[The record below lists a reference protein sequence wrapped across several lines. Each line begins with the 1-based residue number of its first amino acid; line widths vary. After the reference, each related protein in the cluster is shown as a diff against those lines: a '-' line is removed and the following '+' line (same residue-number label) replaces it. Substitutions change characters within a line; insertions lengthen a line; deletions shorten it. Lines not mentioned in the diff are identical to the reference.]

1 MSANAESSSNFQW
14 DWNLPRLFI
23 RRCREKGDKLKVADS
38 SGVKLSGNDL
48 LLRTLALKRIIDR
61 EVLQAR
67 FKTLEEERHVG
78 VLLPPTVPAVVVN
91 MALTLSRR
99 VAVNLNYTV
108 SESIINR
115 CIEEAQ
121 IKHVITSRKVMD
133 KLGMKLDAQVVYLED
148 LKDKATVAD
157 KIVAYTQSKLLP
169 EGMLASQFK
178 LHKNTPDDRL
188 TIIFTSGSTGVPKG
202 VPLTFNN
209 IASNV
214 QGFDATIHVKEDDCF
229 LGILPFFHS
238 FGYTGTL
245 WAVGCLPCS
254 GAFHYNPLE
263 PKQIGKLIE
272 TYKCTIVLGTP
283 TFLRGFLKRIEP
295 EQFKTVNIVVVGA
308 EKMPIPLAQAFD
320 ERFGVRPIEGYGT
333 TELSPVVAVNV
344 PASRAK
350 TANANEGLREGSVGR
365 PIPGVRARTVSLDDH
380 SKVLKPNE
388 TGMIEISGPNVM
400 AGYLNQPELTAKVMN
415 NGWYITGDV
424 GFIEPDGFIHITGR
438 ESRFSK
444 IGGEMVP
451 HIQVEEELNKI
462 LGGDEDVLTLAVCG
476 VPDEKK
482 GERLVVLY
490 TQLSQEPSAI
500 VKKLIESGL
509 PSIYNPGADGFI
521 RVDSIPILGTGKL
534 DLRGLQALAKELAG
548 SKPSSRESA
557 T

>member
-1 MSANAESSSNFQW
+1 MNTKPQPSSNFQW

-23 RRCREKGDKLKVADS
+23 RRCREKGAQIKVADS
-38 SGVKLSGNDL
+38 SGVKLSGSDL

-67 FKTLEEERHVG
+67 FKPIEDEKHVG

-115 CIEEAQ
+115 CIEQAQ
-121 IKHVITSRKVMD
+121 IKHVLTSRKVME
-133 KLGMKLDAQVVYLED
+133 KLGMNLNAEVVYLED
-148 LKDKATVAD
+148 LKDKATLGD
-157 KIVAYTQSKLLP
+157 KIVAFTQSKFMP
-169 EGMLASQFK
+169 EGMLASQLE
-178 LHKNTPDDRL
+178 LHKNKPDDRL
-188 TIIFTSGSTGVPKG
+188 TIIFTSGSTGIPKG

-214 QGFDATIHVKEDDCF
+214 QGFDATIHVKENDCF

-263 PKQIGKLIE
+263 PKQIAKLIE
-272 TYKCTIVLGTP
+272 NYKCTIVLGTP

-295 EQFKTVNIVVVGA
+295 EQFKTVDVVVVGA
-308 EKMPIPLAQAFD
+308 EKMPIPLAQAFE

-344 PASRAK
+344 PPSRAR
-350 TANANEGLREGSVGR
+350 TQEGKNSLREGSVGR
-365 PIPGVRARTVSLDDH
+365 PIPAVQARAVSLDDH
-380 SKVLKPNE
+380 SKVMGPGE
-388 TGMIEISGPNVM
+388 PGMIEISGPNVM
-400 AGYLNQPELTAKVMN
+400 PGYLNQPELTAKVMN

-424 GFIEPDGFIHITGR
+424 GFVDADGFIHITGR

-451 HIQVEEELNKI
+451 HIQIEEELNKI
-462 LGGDEDVLTLAVCG
+462 VGGDEDILKLAVCG

-482 GERLVVLY
+482 GEKIVVLY
-490 TQLSQEPSAI
+490 TELPEAPDVI
-500 VKKLIESGL
+500 VKKLIAAGL
-509 PSIYNPGADGFI
+509 PSIYIPGADGFI
-521 RVDSIPILGTGKL
+521 KVDAIPILGTGKL
-534 DLRGLQALAKELAG
+534 DLRGLQTLA
-548 SKPSSRESA
+548 REKA
-557 T
+557 

>member
-1 MSANAESSSNFQW
+1 MNTKTQTSSDFKW

-23 RRCREKGDKLKVADS
+23 RRCREKGARIKVADS
-38 SGVKLSGNDL
+38 SGVKLSGSDL

-67 FKTLEEERHVG
+67 YKPIEDEKHVG

-115 CIEEAQ
+115 CIEQAQ
-121 IKHVITSRKVMD
+121 IKHVLTSRKVME
-133 KLGMKLDAQVVYLED
+133 KLGMNLNAQVVYLED
-148 LKDKATVAD
+148 LKDKATLGD
-157 KIVAYTQSKLLP
+157 KIVAFTQSKLMP
-169 EGMLASQFK
+169 EGMLASQFQ
-178 LHKNTPDDRL
+178 LHKNKPDDRL
-188 TIIFTSGSTGVPKG
+188 TIIFTSGSTGIPKG

-214 QGFDATIHVKEDDCF
+214 QGFDATIHVKDEDCF

-263 PKQIGKLIE
+263 PKQIAKLIE

-295 EQFKTVNIVVVGA
+295 EQFKSVDVVVVGA
-308 EKMPIPLAQAFD
+308 EKMPIPLAQAFE

-344 PASRAK
+344 PPSRAR
-350 TANANEGLREGSVGR
+350 TQEGKNSLREGSVGR
-365 PIPGVRARTVSLDDH
+365 PIPAVRARTVSLDDH
-380 SKVLKPNE
+380 SKVMGPGE

-400 AGYLNQPELTAKVMN
+400 PGYLNQPELTAKVMN

-424 GFIEPDGFIHITGR
+424 GFVDSDGFIHITGR

-451 HIQVEEELNKI
+451 HIQIEEELNKI
-462 LGGDEDVLTLAVCG
+462 VGGDEDILKLAVCG

-482 GERLVVLY
+482 GEKIVVLY
-490 TQLSQEPSAI
+490 TELPEAPDAI
-500 VKKLIESGL
+500 IKKLIAAGL
-509 PSIYNPGADGFI
+509 PSIYIPGADGFI
-521 RVDSIPILGTGKL
+521 KVDAIPILGTGKL
-534 DLRGLQALAKELAG
+534 DLRGLQTLA
-548 SKPSSRESA
+548 REK

>member
-1 MSANAESSSNFQW
+1 MNTKNQPSSNFQW

-23 RRCREKGDKLKVADS
+23 RRCREKGAQIKVADS

-67 FKTLEEERHVG
+67 FKPIEDEKHVG

-115 CIEEAQ
+115 CIEQAQ
-121 IKHVITSRKVMD
+121 IKHVLTSRKVME
-133 KLGMKLDAQVVYLED
+133 KLGMNLNAQVVYLED
-148 LKDKATVAD
+148 LKDKATLGD
-157 KIVAYTQSKLLP
+157 KIVAFTQSKFMP
-169 EGMLASQFK
+169 EGMLASQLQ
-178 LHKNTPDDRL
+178 LHKNKPDDRL
-188 TIIFTSGSTGVPKG
+188 TIIFTSGSTGIPKG

-214 QGFDATIHVKEDDCF
+214 QGFDATIHVRDNDCF

-263 PKQIGKLIE
+263 PKQIAKLIE

-283 TFLRGFLKRIEP
+283 TFLRGFFKRIEP
-295 EQFKTVNIVVVGA
+295 EQFKSVDVVVVGA
-308 EKMPIPLAQAFD
+308 EKMPIPLAQAFE

-344 PASRAK
+344 PPSRAR
-350 TANANEGLREGSVGR
+350 TQEGKNSLREGSVGR
-365 PIPGVRARTVSLDDH
+365 PIPAVKARAVSLDDH
-380 SKVLKPNE
+380 SKVMGPGE
-388 TGMIEISGPNVM
+388 AGMIEISGPNVM
-400 AGYLNQPELTAKVMN
+400 PGYLNQPELTAKVMN

-424 GFIEPDGFIHITGR
+424 GFVDADGFIHITGR

-451 HIQVEEELNKI
+451 HIQIEEELNKI
-462 LGGDEDVLTLAVCG
+462 VGGDEDILKLAVCG

-482 GERLVVLY
+482 GERIVVLY
-490 TQLSQEPSAI
+490 TELPEEPAAI
-500 VKKLIESGL
+500 VKKLIAAGL
-509 PSIYNPGADGFI
+509 PSIYIPGADGFI
-521 RVDSIPILGTGKL
+521 KVDAIPILGTGKL
-534 DLRGLQALAKELAG
+534 DLRGLQTLA
-548 SKPSSRESA
+548 REKA
-557 T
+557 

>member
-1 MSANAESSSNFQW
+1 MNTNTQPSSNFHW

-23 RRCREKGDKLKVADS
+23 RRCREKGARIKVADS

-61 EVLQAR
+61 EVLQSR
-67 FKTLEEERHVG
+67 FKSIEDEKHVG

-115 CIEEAQ
+115 CIEQAQ
-121 IKHVITSRKVMD
+121 IKHVLTSRKVME
-133 KLGMKLDAQVVYLED
+133 KLGMNLNAQVVYLED
-148 LKDKATVAD
+148 LKDKATLGD
-157 KIVAYTQSKLLP
+157 KIVAFTQSKFLP
-169 EGMLASQFK
+169 EGMLASQFQ
-178 LHKNTPDDRL
+178 LHKNKPDDRL
-188 TIIFTSGSTGVPKG
+188 TIIFTSGSTGIPKG

-263 PKQIGKLIE
+263 PKQIAKLIE

-295 EQFKTVNIVVVGA
+295 QQFKTVDVVVVGA
-308 EKMPIPLAQAFD
+308 EKMPIPLAQAFE

-344 PASRAK
+344 PPSRARTQEGK
-350 TANANEGLREGSVGR
+350 NALREGSVGK
-365 PIPGVRARTVSLDDH
+365 PIPGVHARAVSLEDH
-380 SKVLKPNE
+380 SKVLGPDQ

-400 AGYLNQPELTAKVMN
+400 QGYLNQPELTAKVMN

-424 GFIEPDGFIHITGR
+424 GFVDADGFIHITGR

-451 HIQVEEELNKI
+451 HIQIEEELNKI
-462 LGGDEDVLTLAVCG
+462 VGGDEDILKLAVCG

-482 GERLVVLY
+482 GEKIIVLY
-490 TQLSQEPSAI
+490 TELPEEPDAI
-500 VKKLIESGL
+500 IKKLIAAGL
-509 PSIYNPGADGFI
+509 PSIYIPSPDGFI
-521 RVDSIPILGTGKL
+521 KVDAIPILGTGKL
-534 DLRGLQALAKELAG
+534 DLRGLQNLAKEKA
-548 SKPSSRESA
+548 
-557 T
+557 

>member
-1 MSANAESSSNFQW
+1 MNTNTQPSSNFHW

-23 RRCREKGDKLKVADS
+23 RRCREKGARIKVADS

-61 EVLQAR
+61 EVLQSR
-67 FKTLEEERHVG
+67 FKSIEDEKHVG

-115 CIEEAQ
+115 CIEQAQ
-121 IKHVITSRKVMD
+121 IKHVLTSRKVME
-133 KLGMKLDAQVVYLED
+133 KLGMNLNAQVVYLED
-148 LKDKATVAD
+148 LKDKATLGD
-157 KIVAYTQSKLLP
+157 KIVAFTQSKFLP
-169 EGMLASQFK
+169 EGMLASQFQ
-178 LHKNTPDDRL
+178 LHKNKPDDRL
-188 TIIFTSGSTGVPKG
+188 TIIFTSGSTGIPKG

-263 PKQIGKLIE
+263 PKQIAKLIE

-295 EQFKTVNIVVVGA
+295 QQFKTVDVVVVGA
-308 EKMPIPLAQAFD
+308 EKMPIPLAQAFE

-344 PASRAK
+344 PPSRARTQEGK
-350 TANANEGLREGSVGR
+350 NALREGSVGK
-365 PIPGVRARTVSLDDH
+365 PIPGVHARAVSLEDH
-380 SKVLKPNE
+380 TKVLGPDQ

-400 AGYLNQPELTAKVMN
+400 PGYLNQPELTAKVMN

-424 GFIEPDGFIHITGR
+424 GFVDADGFIHITGR

-451 HIQVEEELNKI
+451 HIQIEEELNKI
-462 LGGDEDVLTLAVCG
+462 VGGDEDILKLAVCG

-482 GERLVVLY
+482 GEKIIVLY
-490 TQLSQEPSAI
+490 TELPEEPDAI
-500 VKKLIESGL
+500 IKKLIAAGL
-509 PSIYNPGADGFI
+509 PSIYIPSPDGFI
-521 RVDSIPILGTGKL
+521 KVDAIPILGTGKL
-534 DLRGLQALAKELAG
+534 DLRGLQTLAKEKA
-548 SKPSSRESA
+548 
-557 T
+557 

>member
-1 MSANAESSSNFQW
+1 MSNKSESTSDFQW

-23 RRCREKGDKLKVADS
+23 RRCRQKGDRLKVADT
-38 SGVKLSGNDL
+38 SGVKLTGNEL

-61 EVLQAR
+61 EVLRSR
-67 FKTLEEERHVG
+67 FTQLQDEKHVG

-108 SESIINR
+108 SESIVNR
-115 CIEEAQ
+115 CIEQAQ
-121 IKHVITSRKVMD
+121 IKHVITSRKVID
-133 KLGMKLDAQVVYLED
+133 KLGMNLNAKVVYLED
-148 LKDKATVAD
+148 LKEKATLAD
-157 KIVAYTQSKLLP
+157 KIVAFTESKFMT
-169 EGMLASQFK
+169 EGMLASRFE
-178 LHKNTPDDRL
+178 LHKNKPDDRL
-188 TIIFTSGSTGVPKG
+188 TIIFTSGSTGNPKG

-214 QGFDATIHVKEDDCF
+214 QGFDATIHVKEEDCF

-245 WAVGCLPCS
+245 WAVGSLPCS

-272 TYKCTIVLGTP
+272 TYKCSIVLGTP

-295 EQFKTVNIVVVGA
+295 EQFKTVNVVVVGA
-308 EKMPIPLAQAFD
+308 EKMPIPLAHAFE

-344 PASRAK
+344 PPSRARNQAGK
-350 TANANEGLREGSVGR
+350 DGLKEGSVGR
-365 PIPGVRARTVSLDDH
+365 PIPAVKARTVSLDDH
-380 SKVLKPNE
+380 SRVLGPDQ

-415 NGWYITGDV
+415 DGWYITGDV
-424 GFIEPDGFIHITGR
+424 GFIDSDGFIHITGR

-451 HIQVEEELNKI
+451 HIQVEEELNRIVGAEDTLKI
-462 LGGDEDVLTLAVCG
+462 AVCG

-490 TQLSQEPSAI
+490 ADELPEEPSAI
-500 VKKLIESGL
+500 VKKLIEAGL
-509 PSIYNPGADGFI
+509 PSIYVPGADSFI
-521 RVDSIPILGTGKL
+521 RVDAIPILGTGKL
-534 DLRGLQALAKELAG
+534 DLRGLQALAKERA
-548 SKPSSRESA
+548 K
-557 T
+557 

>member
-1 MSANAESSSNFQW
+1 MNTNTQPSSNFHW

-23 RRCREKGDKLKVADS
+23 RRCREKGARIKVADS

-61 EVLQAR
+61 EVLQSR
-67 FKTLEEERHVG
+67 FKSIEDEKHVG

-115 CIEEAQ
+115 CIEQAQ
-121 IKHVITSRKVMD
+121 IKHVLTSRKVME
-133 KLGMKLDAQVVYLED
+133 KLGMNLNAQVVYLED
-148 LKDKATVAD
+148 LKDKATLGD
-157 KIVAYTQSKLLP
+157 KIVAFTQSKLMP
-169 EGMLASQFK
+169 EGMLASQFQ
-178 LHKNTPDDRL
+178 LHKNKPDDRL
-188 TIIFTSGSTGVPKG
+188 TIIFTSGSTGIPKG

-263 PKQIGKLIE
+263 PKQIAKLIE

-295 EQFKTVNIVVVGA
+295 EQFKTVDVVVVGA
-308 EKMPIPLAQAFD
+308 EKMPIPLAQAFE

-344 PASRAK
+344 PPSRARTLEGK
-350 TANANEGLREGSVGR
+350 NALREGSVGK
-365 PIPGVRARTVSLDDH
+365 PIPGVHARAVSLEDH
-380 SKVLKPNE
+380 SKVLGPDQ

-400 AGYLNQPELTAKVMN
+400 PGYLNQPELTAKVMN

-424 GFIEPDGFIHITGR
+424 GFVDADGFIHITGR

-451 HIQVEEELNKI
+451 HIQIEEELNKI
-462 LGGDEDVLTLAVCG
+462 VGGDEDILKLAVCG

-482 GERLVVLY
+482 GEKIIVLY
-490 TQLSQEPSAI
+490 TELPEEPDAI
-500 VKKLIESGL
+500 IKKLIAAGL
-509 PSIYNPGADGFI
+509 PSIYIPSPDGFI
-521 RVDSIPILGTGKL
+521 KVDAIPILGTGKL
-534 DLRGLQALAKELAG
+534 DLRGLQNLAKEKA
-548 SKPSSRESA
+548 
-557 T
+557 

>member
-1 MSANAESSSNFQW
+1 MNTNTQPSSNFHW

-23 RRCREKGDKLKVADS
+23 RRCREKGARIKVADS

-61 EVLQAR
+61 EVLQSR
-67 FKTLEEERHVG
+67 FKSIEDEKHVG

-115 CIEEAQ
+115 CIEQAQ
-121 IKHVITSRKVMD
+121 IKHVLTSRKVME
-133 KLGMKLDAQVVYLED
+133 KLGMNLNAQVVYLED
-148 LKDKATVAD
+148 LKDKATLGD
-157 KIVAYTQSKLLP
+157 KIVAFTQSKFLP
-169 EGMLASQFK
+169 EGMLASQFQ
-178 LHKNTPDDRL
+178 LHKNKPDDRL
-188 TIIFTSGSTGVPKG
+188 TIIFTSGSTGIPKG

-214 QGFDATIHVKEDDCF
+214 QGFDATIHVKEEDCF

-263 PKQIGKLIE
+263 PKQIAKLIE

-295 EQFKTVNIVVVGA
+295 EQFKTVDVVVVGA
-308 EKMPIPLAQAFD
+308 EKMPIPLAQAFE

-344 PASRAK
+344 PPSRARTLEGK
-350 TANANEGLREGSVGR
+350 NALREGSVGK
-365 PIPGVRARTVSLDDH
+365 PIPGVHARAVSLEDH
-380 SKVLKPNE
+380 SKVLGPDQ

-400 AGYLNQPELTAKVMN
+400 QGYLNQPELTAKVMN

-424 GFIEPDGFIHITGR
+424 GFVDADGFIHITGR

-451 HIQVEEELNKI
+451 HIQIEEELNKI
-462 LGGDEDVLTLAVCG
+462 VGGDEDILKLAVCG

-482 GERLVVLY
+482 GEKIIVLY
-490 TQLSQEPSAI
+490 TELPEEPDAI
-500 VKKLIESGL
+500 IKKLIAAGL
-509 PSIYNPGADGFI
+509 PSIYIPSPDGFI
-521 RVDSIPILGTGKL
+521 KVDAIPILGTGKL
-534 DLRGLQALAKELAG
+534 DLRGLQNLAKEKA
-548 SKPSSRESA
+548 
-557 T
+557 

>member
-1 MSANAESSSNFQW
+1 MNTNTQPSSNFHW

-23 RRCREKGDKLKVADS
+23 RRCREKGARIKVADS

-61 EVLQAR
+61 EVLQSR
-67 FKTLEEERHVG
+67 FKSIEDEKHVG

-115 CIEEAQ
+115 CIEQAQ
-121 IKHVITSRKVMD
+121 IKHVLTSRKVME
-133 KLGMKLDAQVVYLED
+133 KLGMNLNAQVVYLED
-148 LKDKATVAD
+148 LKDKATLGD
-157 KIVAYTQSKLLP
+157 KIVAFTQSKLMP
-169 EGMLASQFK
+169 EGMLASQFQ
-178 LHKNTPDDRL
+178 LHKNKPDDRL
-188 TIIFTSGSTGVPKG
+188 TIIFTSGSTGIPKG

-263 PKQIGKLIE
+263 PKQIAKLIE

-295 EQFKTVNIVVVGA
+295 QQFKTVDVVVVGA
-308 EKMPIPLAQAFD
+308 EKMPIPLAQAFE

-344 PASRAK
+344 PPSRAR
-350 TANANEGLREGSVGR
+350 TQEGKNSLREGSVGK
-365 PIPGVRARTVSLDDH
+365 PIPGVHARAVSLEDH
-380 SKVLKPNE
+380 SKVLGPDQ

-400 AGYLNQPELTAKVMN
+400 PGYLNQPELTAKVMN

-424 GFIEPDGFIHITGR
+424 GFVDADGFIHITGR

-451 HIQVEEELNKI
+451 HIQIEEELNKI
-462 LGGDEDVLTLAVCG
+462 VGGDEDILKLAVCG

-482 GERLVVLY
+482 GEKIIVLY
-490 TQLSQEPSAI
+490 TELPEEPDAI
-500 VKKLIESGL
+500 IKKLIAAGL
-509 PSIYNPGADGFI
+509 PSIYIPSPDGFI
-521 RVDSIPILGTGKL
+521 KVDAIPILGTGKL
-534 DLRGLQALAKELAG
+534 DLRGLQNLAKEKA
-548 SKPSSRESA
+548 
-557 T
+557 

>member
-1 MSANAESSSNFQW
+1 
-14 DWNLPRLFI
+14 
-23 RRCREKGDKLKVADS
+23 
-38 SGVKLSGNDL
+38 L

-61 EVLQAR
+61 EVLQSR
-67 FKTLEEERHVG
+67 FKSIEDEKHVG

-115 CIEEAQ
+115 CIEQAQ
-121 IKHVITSRKVMD
+121 IKHVLTSRKVME
-133 KLGMKLDAQVVYLED
+133 KLGMNLNAQVVYLED
-148 LKDKATVAD
+148 LKDKATLGD
-157 KIVAYTQSKLLP
+157 KIVAFTQSKFLP
-169 EGMLASQFK
+169 EGMLASQFQ
-178 LHKNTPDDRL
+178 LHKNKPDDRL
-188 TIIFTSGSTGVPKG
+188 TIIFTSGSTGIPKG

-263 PKQIGKLIE
+263 PKQIAKLIE

-295 EQFKTVNIVVVGA
+295 EQFKTVDVVVVGA
-308 EKMPIPLAQAFD
+308 EKMPIPLAQAFE

-344 PASRAK
+344 PPSRARTLEGK
-350 TANANEGLREGSVGR
+350 NALREGSVGK
-365 PIPGVRARTVSLDDH
+365 PIPGVHARAVSLEDH
-380 SKVLKPNE
+380 SKVLGPDQS
-388 TGMIEISGPNVM
+388 GMIEISGPNVM
-400 AGYLNQPELTAKVMN
+400 QGYLNQPELTAKVMN

-424 GFIEPDGFIHITGR
+424 GFVDADGFIHITGR

-451 HIQVEEELNKI
+451 HIQIEEELNKI
-462 LGGDEDVLTLAVCG
+462 VGGDEDILKLAVCG

-482 GERLVVLY
+482 GEKIIVLY
-490 TQLSQEPSAI
+490 TELPEEPDAI
-500 VKKLIESGL
+500 IKKLIAAGL
-509 PSIYNPGADGFI
+509 PSIYIPSPDGFI
-521 RVDSIPILGTGKL
+521 KVDAIPILGTGKL
-534 DLRGLQALAKELAG
+534 DLRGLQNLAKEKA
-548 SKPSSRESA
+548 
-557 T
+557 

>member
-1 MSANAESSSNFQW
+1 MNTNTQPSSNFHW

-23 RRCREKGDKLKVADS
+23 RRCREKGARIKVADS

-61 EVLQAR
+61 EVLQSR
-67 FKTLEEERHVG
+67 FKSIEDEKHVG

-115 CIEEAQ
+115 CIEQAQ
-121 IKHVITSRKVMD
+121 IKHVLTSRKVME
-133 KLGMKLDAQVVYLED
+133 KLGMNLNAQVVYLED
-148 LKDKATVAD
+148 LKDKATLGD
-157 KIVAYTQSKLLP
+157 KIVAFTQSKLLP
-169 EGMLASQFK
+169 EGMLASQFQ
-178 LHKNTPDDRL
+178 LHKNKPDDRL
-188 TIIFTSGSTGVPKG
+188 TIIFTSGSTGIPKG

-263 PKQIGKLIE
+263 PKQIAKLIE

-295 EQFKTVNIVVVGA
+295 EQFKTVDVVVVGA
-308 EKMPIPLAQAFD
+308 EKMPIPLAQAFE

-344 PASRAK
+344 PPSRARTLEGK
-350 TANANEGLREGSVGR
+350 NALREGSVGK
-365 PIPGVRARTVSLDDH
+365 PIPGVHARAVSLEDH
-380 SKVLKPNE
+380 SKVLGPDQ

-400 AGYLNQPELTAKVMN
+400 QGYLNQPELTAKVMN

-424 GFIEPDGFIHITGR
+424 GFVDADGFIHITGR

-451 HIQVEEELNKI
+451 HIQIEEELNKI
-462 LGGDEDVLTLAVCG
+462 VGGDEDILKLAVCG

-482 GERLVVLY
+482 GEKIIVLY
-490 TQLSQEPSAI
+490 TELPEEPDAI
-500 VKKLIESGL
+500 IKKLIAAGL
-509 PSIYNPGADGFI
+509 PSIYIPSPDGFI
-521 RVDSIPILGTGKL
+521 KVDAIPILGTGKL
-534 DLRGLQALAKELAG
+534 DLRGLQNLAKEKA
-548 SKPSSRESA
+548 
-557 T
+557 

>member
-1 MSANAESSSNFQW
+1 MSNKSESTSDFQW

-23 RRCREKGDKLKVADS
+23 RRCRQKGDRLKVADT
-38 SGVKLSGNDL
+38 SGVKLTGNEL

-61 EVLQAR
+61 EVLRSR
-67 FKTLEEERHVG
+67 FTQLEDEKHVG

-108 SESIINR
+108 SESIVNR
-115 CIEEAQ
+115 CIEQAQ
-121 IKHVITSRKVMD
+121 IKHVITSRKVID
-133 KLGMKLDAQVVYLED
+133 KLGMNLNAKVVYLED
-148 LKDKATVAD
+148 LKEKATLAD
-157 KIVAYTQSKLLP
+157 KIVAFTESKFMT
-169 EGMLASQFK
+169 EGMLASRFE
-178 LHKNTPDDRL
+178 LHKNKPDDRL
-188 TIIFTSGSTGVPKG
+188 TIIFTSGSTGNPKG

-214 QGFDATIHVKEDDCF
+214 QGFDATIHVKEEDCF

-245 WAVGCLPCS
+245 WAVGSLPCS

-272 TYKCTIVLGTP
+272 TYKCSIVLGTP

-295 EQFKTVNIVVVGA
+295 EQFKTVNVVVVGA
-308 EKMPIPLAQAFD
+308 EKMPIPLAHAFE

-344 PASRAK
+344 PPSRARNQAGK
-350 TANANEGLREGSVGR
+350 DGLKEGSVGR
-365 PIPGVRARTVSLDDH
+365 PIPAVKARTVSLDDH
-380 SKVLKPNE
+380 SKVLGPDQ

-415 NGWYITGDV
+415 DGWYITGDV
-424 GFIEPDGFIHITGR
+424 GFIDSDGFIHITGR

-451 HIQVEEELNKI
+451 HIQIEEELNRIVGAEDTLKI
-462 LGGDEDVLTLAVCG
+462 AVCG

-490 TQLSQEPSAI
+490 AEELPEEPSAI
-500 VKKLIESGL
+500 VKKLIEAGL
-509 PSIYNPGADGFI
+509 PSIYVPGADSFI
-521 RVDSIPILGTGKL
+521 RVDAIPILGTGKL
-534 DLRGLQALAKELAG
+534 DLRGLQALAKERA
-548 SKPSSRESA
+548 K
-557 T
+557 

>member
-1 MSANAESSSNFQW
+1 MSNKSESTSDFQW

-23 RRCREKGDKLKVADS
+23 RRCRQKGDRLKVADT
-38 SGVKLSGNDL
+38 SGVKLTGNEL

-61 EVLQAR
+61 EVLRSR
-67 FKTLEEERHVG
+67 FTQLQDEKHVG

-108 SESIINR
+108 SESIVNR
-115 CIEEAQ
+115 CIEQAQ
-121 IKHVITSRKVMD
+121 IKHVITSRKVID
-133 KLGMKLDAQVVYLED
+133 KLGMNLNAKVVYLED
-148 LKDKATVAD
+148 LKEKATLAD
-157 KIVAYTQSKLLP
+157 KIVAFTESKFMT
-169 EGMLASQFK
+169 EGMLASRFE
-178 LHKNTPDDRL
+178 LHKNKPDDRL
-188 TIIFTSGSTGVPKG
+188 TIIFTSGSTGNPKG

-214 QGFDATIHVKEDDCF
+214 QGFDATIHVKEEDCF

-245 WAVGCLPCS
+245 WAVGSLPCS

-272 TYKCTIVLGTP
+272 TYKCSIVLGTP

-295 EQFKTVNIVVVGA
+295 EQFKTVNVVVVGA
-308 EKMPIPLAQAFD
+308 EKMPIPLAHAFE

-344 PASRAK
+344 PPSRARNQ
-350 TANANEGLREGSVGR
+350 AGEDGLKEGSVGR
-365 PIPGVRARTVSLDDH
+365 PIPAVKARTVSLDDH
-380 SKVLKPNE
+380 SKVLGPDQ

-415 NGWYITGDV
+415 DGWYITGDV
-424 GFIEPDGFIHITGR
+424 GFIDSDGFIHITGR

-451 HIQVEEELNKI
+451 HIQVEEELNRIVGAEDTLKI
-462 LGGDEDVLTLAVCG
+462 AVCG

-490 TQLSQEPSAI
+490 ADELPEEPSAI
-500 VKKLIESGL
+500 VKKLIEAGL
-509 PSIYNPGADGFI
+509 PSIYVPGADSFI
-521 RVDSIPILGTGKL
+521 RVDAIPILGTGKL
-534 DLRGLQALAKELAG
+534 DLRGLQALAKERA
-548 SKPSSRESA
+548 K
-557 T
+557 

>member
-1 MSANAESSSNFQW
+1 MNTNTQPSSNFHW

-23 RRCREKGDKLKVADS
+23 RRCREKGARIKVADS

-61 EVLQAR
+61 EVLQSR
-67 FKTLEEERHVG
+67 FKSIEDEKHVG

-115 CIEEAQ
+115 CIEQAQ
-121 IKHVITSRKVMD
+121 IKHVLTSRKVME
-133 KLGMKLDAQVVYLED
+133 KLGMNLNAQVVYLED
-148 LKDKATVAD
+148 LKDKATLGD
-157 KIVAYTQSKLLP
+157 KIVAFTQSKLLP
-169 EGMLASQFK
+169 EGMLASQFQ
-178 LHKNTPDDRL
+178 LHKNKPDDRL
-188 TIIFTSGSTGVPKG
+188 TIIFTSGSTGIPKG

-263 PKQIGKLIE
+263 PKQIAKLIE

-295 EQFKTVNIVVVGA
+295 EQFKTVDVVVVGA
-308 EKMPIPLAQAFD
+308 EKMPIPLAQAFE

-344 PASRAK
+344 PPSRARTQEGK
-350 TANANEGLREGSVGR
+350 NALREGSVGK
-365 PIPGVRARTVSLDDH
+365 PIPGVHARAVSLEDH
-380 SKVLKPNE
+380 SKVLGPDQ

-400 AGYLNQPELTAKVMN
+400 QGYLNQPELTAKVMN

-424 GFIEPDGFIHITGR
+424 GFVDADGFIHITGR

-451 HIQVEEELNKI
+451 HIQIEEELNKI
-462 LGGDEDVLTLAVCG
+462 VGGDEDILKLAVCG

-482 GERLVVLY
+482 GEKIIVLY
-490 TQLSQEPSAI
+490 TELPEEPDAI
-500 VKKLIESGL
+500 IKKLIAAGL
-509 PSIYNPGADGFI
+509 PSIYIPSPDGFI
-521 RVDSIPILGTGKL
+521 KVDAIPILGTGKL
-534 DLRGLQALAKELAG
+534 DLRGLQNLAKEKA
-548 SKPSSRESA
+548 
-557 T
+557 

>member
-1 MSANAESSSNFQW
+1 MNTKPQPSSNFQW

-23 RRCREKGDKLKVADS
+23 RRCREKGAQIKVADS

-67 FKTLEEERHVG
+67 FKPIEDEKHVG

-115 CIEEAQ
+115 CIEQAQ
-121 IKHVITSRKVMD
+121 IKHVLTSRKVME
-133 KLGMKLDAQVVYLED
+133 KLGMNLNAEVVYLED
-148 LKDKATVAD
+148 LKDKATLGD
-157 KIVAYTQSKLLP
+157 KIVAFTQSKFMP
-169 EGMLASQFK
+169 EGMLASQLE
-178 LHKNTPDDRL
+178 LHKNKPDDRL
-188 TIIFTSGSTGVPKG
+188 TIIFTSGSTGIPKG

-214 QGFDATIHVKEDDCF
+214 QGFDATIHVKENDCF

-263 PKQIGKLIE
+263 PKQIAKLIE
-272 TYKCTIVLGTP
+272 NYKCTIVLGTP

-295 EQFKTVNIVVVGA
+295 EQFKTVDVVVVGA
-308 EKMPIPLAQAFD
+308 EKMPIPLAQAFE

-344 PASRAK
+344 PPSRAR
-350 TANANEGLREGSVGR
+350 TQEGKNSLREGSVGR
-365 PIPGVRARTVSLDDH
+365 PIPAVQARAVSLDDH
-380 SKVLKPNE
+380 SKVMGPGE

-400 AGYLNQPELTAKVMN
+400 PGYLNQPELTAKVMN

-424 GFIEPDGFIHITGR
+424 GFVDADGFIHITGR

-451 HIQVEEELNKI
+451 HIQIEEELNKI
-462 LGGDEDVLTLAVCG
+462 VGGDEDILKLAVCG

-482 GERLVVLY
+482 GEKIVVLY
-490 TQLSQEPSAI
+490 TELPEAPDVI
-500 VKKLIESGL
+500 VKKLIAAGL
-509 PSIYNPGADGFI
+509 PSIYIPGADGFI
-521 RVDSIPILGTGKL
+521 KVDTIPILGTGKL
-534 DLRGLQALAKELAG
+534 DLRGLQTLA
-548 SKPSSRESA
+548 REKA
-557 T
+557 

>member
-1 MSANAESSSNFQW
+1 MNTKPQPSSNFQW

-23 RRCREKGDKLKVADS
+23 RRCREKGAQIKVADS

-67 FKTLEEERHVG
+67 FKPIEDEKHVG

-115 CIEEAQ
+115 CIEQAQ
-121 IKHVITSRKVMD
+121 IKHVLTSRKVME
-133 KLGMKLDAQVVYLED
+133 KLGMNLNAEVVYLED
-148 LKDKATVAD
+148 LKDKATLGD
-157 KIVAYTQSKLLP
+157 KIVAFTQSKFMP
-169 EGMLASQFK
+169 EGMLASQLE
-178 LHKNTPDDRL
+178 LHENKPDDRL
-188 TIIFTSGSTGVPKG
+188 TIIFTSGSTGIPKG

-214 QGFDATIHVKEDDCF
+214 QGFDATIHVKENDCF

-263 PKQIGKLIE
+263 PKQIAKLIE
-272 TYKCTIVLGTP
+272 NYKCTIVLGTP
-283 TFLRGFLKRIEP
+283 TFLRGFLKRIES
-295 EQFKTVNIVVVGA
+295 EQFKTVDVVVVGA
-308 EKMPIPLAQAFD
+308 EKMPIPLAQAFE

-344 PASRAK
+344 PPSRAR
-350 TANANEGLREGSVGR
+350 TQEGKNSLREGSVGR
-365 PIPGVRARTVSLDDH
+365 PIPAVQARAVSLDDH
-380 SKVLKPNE
+380 SKVMGPGE

-400 AGYLNQPELTAKVMN
+400 PGYLNQPELTAKVMN

-424 GFIEPDGFIHITGR
+424 GFVDADGFIHITGR

-451 HIQVEEELNKI
+451 HIQIEEELNKI
-462 LGGDEDVLTLAVCG
+462 VGGDEDILTLAVCG

-482 GERLVVLY
+482 GEKIVVLY
-490 TQLSQEPSAI
+490 TELPEAPDVI
-500 VKKLIESGL
+500 VKKLIAAGL
-509 PSIYNPGADGFI
+509 PSIYIPGADGFI
-521 RVDSIPILGTGKL
+521 KVDAIPILGTGKL
-534 DLRGLQALAKELAG
+534 DLRGLQTLA
-548 SKPSSRESA
+548 REKA
-557 T
+557 

>member
-1 MSANAESSSNFQW
+1 MSNKSESTSDFQW

-23 RRCREKGDKLKVADS
+23 RRCRQKGDRLKVADT
-38 SGVKLSGNDL
+38 SGVKLTGNEL

-61 EVLQAR
+61 EVLRSR
-67 FKTLEEERHVG
+67 FTQLQDEKHVG

-108 SESIINR
+108 SESIVNR
-115 CIEEAQ
+115 CIEQAQ
-121 IKHVITSRKVMD
+121 IKHVITSRKVID
-133 KLGMKLDAQVVYLED
+133 KLGMNLNAKVVYLED
-148 LKDKATVAD
+148 LKEKATLAD
-157 KIVAYTQSKLLP
+157 KIVAFTESKFMT
-169 EGMLASQFK
+169 EGMLASRFE
-178 LHKNTPDDRL
+178 LHKNKPDDRL
-188 TIIFTSGSTGVPKG
+188 TIIFTSGSTGNPKG

-214 QGFDATIHVKEDDCF
+214 QGFDATIHVKEEDCF

-245 WAVGCLPCS
+245 WAVGSLPCS

-272 TYKCTIVLGTP
+272 TYKCSIVLGTP

-295 EQFKTVNIVVVGA
+295 EQFKTVNVVVVGA
-308 EKMPIPLAQAFD
+308 EKMPIPLAHAFE

-344 PASRAK
+344 PPSRARDQAGK
-350 TANANEGLREGSVGR
+350 DGLKEGSVGR
-365 PIPGVRARTVSLDDH
+365 PIPAVKARTVSLDDH
-380 SKVLKPNE
+380 SKVLGPDQ

-415 NGWYITGDV
+415 DGWYITGDV
-424 GFIEPDGFIHITGR
+424 GFIDSDGFIHITGR

-451 HIQVEEELNKI
+451 HIQVEEELNRIVGAEDTLKI
-462 LGGDEDVLTLAVCG
+462 AVCG

-490 TQLSQEPSAI
+490 ADELPEEPSAI
-500 VKKLIESGL
+500 VKKLIEAGL
-509 PSIYNPGADGFI
+509 PSIYVPGADSFI
-521 RVDSIPILGTGKL
+521 RVDAIPILGTGKL
-534 DLRGLQALAKELAG
+534 DLRGLQALAKERA
-548 SKPSSRESA
+548 K
-557 T
+557 

>member
-1 MSANAESSSNFQW
+1 MNTKPQPSSNFQW

-23 RRCREKGDKLKVADS
+23 RRCREKGAQIKVADS

-67 FKTLEEERHVG
+67 FKPIEDEKHVG

-115 CIEEAQ
+115 CIEQAQ
-121 IKHVITSRKVMD
+121 IKHVLTSRKVME
-133 KLGMKLDAQVVYLED
+133 KLGMNLNAEVVYLED
-148 LKDKATVAD
+148 LKDKATLGD
-157 KIVAYTQSKLLP
+157 KIVAFTQSKFMP
-169 EGMLASQFK
+169 EGMLASQLE
-178 LHKNTPDDRL
+178 LHKNKPDDRL
-188 TIIFTSGSTGVPKG
+188 TIIFTSGSTGIPKG

-214 QGFDATIHVKEDDCF
+214 QGFDATIHVKENDCF

-263 PKQIGKLIE
+263 PKQIAKLIE

-295 EQFKTVNIVVVGA
+295 EQFKTVDVVVVGA
-308 EKMPIPLAQAFD
+308 EKMPIPLAQAFE

-344 PASRAK
+344 PPSRAR
-350 TANANEGLREGSVGR
+350 TQEGKNSLREGSVGR
-365 PIPGVRARTVSLDDH
+365 PIPAVQARAVSLDDH
-380 SKVLKPNE
+380 SKVMGPGE
-388 TGMIEISGPNVM
+388 PGMIEISGPNVM
-400 AGYLNQPELTAKVMN
+400 PGYLNQPELTAKVMN

-424 GFIEPDGFIHITGR
+424 GFVDADGFIHITGR

-451 HIQVEEELNKI
+451 HIQIEEELNKI
-462 LGGDEDVLTLAVCG
+462 VGGDEDILKLAVCG

-482 GERLVVLY
+482 GEKIVVLY
-490 TQLSQEPSAI
+490 TELPEAPDVI
-500 VKKLIESGL
+500 VKKLIAAGL
-509 PSIYNPGADGFI
+509 PSIYIPGADGFI
-521 RVDSIPILGTGKL
+521 KVDAIPILGTGKL
-534 DLRGLQALAKELAG
+534 DLRGLQTLA
-548 SKPSSRESA
+548 REKA
-557 T
+557 

>member
-1 MSANAESSSNFQW
+1 MNTNTQPSSNFHW

-23 RRCREKGDKLKVADS
+23 RRCREKGARIKVADS

-61 EVLQAR
+61 EVLQSR
-67 FKTLEEERHVG
+67 FKSIEDEKHVG

-115 CIEEAQ
+115 CIEQAQ
-121 IKHVITSRKVMD
+121 IKHVLTSRKVME
-133 KLGMKLDAQVVYLED
+133 KLGMNLNVQVVYLED
-148 LKDKATVAD
+148 LKDKATLGD
-157 KIVAYTQSKLLP
+157 KIVAFTQSKLLP
-169 EGMLASQFK
+169 EGMLASQFQ
-178 LHKNTPDDRL
+178 LHKNKPDDRL
-188 TIIFTSGSTGVPKG
+188 TIIFTSGSTGIPKG

-214 QGFDATIHVKEDDCF
+214 QGFDATIHVKEEDCF

-263 PKQIGKLIE
+263 PKQIAKLIE

-295 EQFKTVNIVVVGA
+295 EQFKTVDVVVVGA
-308 EKMPIPLAQAFD
+308 EKMPIPLAQAFE

-344 PASRAK
+344 PPSRARTQEGK
-350 TANANEGLREGSVGR
+350 NALREGSVGK
-365 PIPGVRARTVSLDDH
+365 PIPGVHARAVSLEDH
-380 SKVLKPNE
+380 SKVLGPDQS
-388 TGMIEISGPNVM
+388 GMIEISGPNVM
-400 AGYLNQPELTAKVMN
+400 QGYLNQPELTAKVMN

-424 GFIEPDGFIHITGR
+424 GFVDADGFIHITGR

-451 HIQVEEELNKI
+451 HIQIEEELNKI
-462 LGGDEDVLTLAVCG
+462 VGGDEDILKLAVCG

-482 GERLVVLY
+482 GEKIIVLY
-490 TQLSQEPSAI
+490 TELPEEPDAI
-500 VKKLIESGL
+500 IKKLIAAGL
-509 PSIYNPGADGFI
+509 PSIYIPSPDGFI
-521 RVDSIPILGTGKL
+521 KVDAIPILGTGKL
-534 DLRGLQALAKELAG
+534 DLRGLQNLAKEKA
-548 SKPSSRESA
+548 
-557 T
+557 

>member
-1 MSANAESSSNFQW
+1 MSNKSESTSDFQW

-23 RRCREKGDKLKVADS
+23 RRCRQKGDRLKVADT
-38 SGVKLSGNDL
+38 SGVKLTGNEL

-61 EVLQAR
+61 EVLRSR
-67 FKTLEEERHVG
+67 FTQLQDEKHVG

-108 SESIINR
+108 SESIVNR
-115 CIEEAQ
+115 CIEQAQ
-121 IKHVITSRKVMD
+121 IKHVITSRKVID
-133 KLGMKLDAQVVYLED
+133 KLGMNLNAKVVYLED
-148 LKDKATVAD
+148 LKEKATLAD
-157 KIVAYTQSKLLP
+157 KIVAFTESKLMT
-169 EGMLASQFK
+169 EGMLASRFE
-178 LHKNTPDDRL
+178 LHKNKPDDRL
-188 TIIFTSGSTGVPKG
+188 TIIFTSGSTGNPKG

-214 QGFDATIHVKEDDCF
+214 QGFDATIHVKEEDCF

-245 WAVGCLPCS
+245 WAVGSLPCS

-272 TYKCTIVLGTP
+272 TYKCSIVLGTP

-295 EQFKTVNIVVVGA
+295 EQFKTVNVVVVGA
-308 EKMPIPLAQAFD
+308 EKMPIPLAHAFE

-344 PASRAK
+344 PPSRARNQAGK
-350 TANANEGLREGSVGR
+350 DGLKEGSVGR
-365 PIPGVRARTVSLDDH
+365 PIPAVKARTVSLDDH
-380 SKVLKPNE
+380 SKVLGPDQ

-415 NGWYITGDV
+415 DGWYITGDV
-424 GFIEPDGFIHITGR
+424 GFIDSDGFIHITGR

-451 HIQVEEELNKI
+451 HIQVEEELNRIVGAEDTLKI
-462 LGGDEDVLTLAVCG
+462 AVCG

-490 TQLSQEPSAI
+490 ADELPEEPSAI
-500 VKKLIESGL
+500 VKKLIEAGL
-509 PSIYNPGADGFI
+509 PSIYVPGADSFI
-521 RVDSIPILGTGKL
+521 RVDAIPILGTGKL
-534 DLRGLQALAKELAG
+534 DLRGLQALAKERA
-548 SKPSSRESA
+548 K
-557 T
+557 

>member
-1 MSANAESSSNFQW
+1 MNTNTQPSSNFHW

-23 RRCREKGDKLKVADS
+23 RRCREKGARIKVADS

-61 EVLQAR
+61 EVLQSR
-67 FKTLEEERHVG
+67 FKSIEDEKHVG

-115 CIEEAQ
+115 CIEQAQ
-121 IKHVITSRKVMD
+121 IKHVLTSRKVME
-133 KLGMKLDAQVVYLED
+133 KLGMNLNAQVVYLED
-148 LKDKATVAD
+148 LKDKATLGD
-157 KIVAYTQSKLLP
+157 KIVAFTQSKFLP
-169 EGMLASQFK
+169 EGMLASQFQ
-178 LHKNTPDDRL
+178 LHKNKPDDRL
-188 TIIFTSGSTGVPKG
+188 TIIFTSGSTGIPKG

-263 PKQIGKLIE
+263 PKQIAKLIE

-295 EQFKTVNIVVVGA
+295 EQFKTVDVVVVGA
-308 EKMPIPLAQAFD
+308 EKMPIPLAQAFE

-344 PASRAK
+344 PPSRARTLEGK
-350 TANANEGLREGSVGR
+350 NALREGSVGK
-365 PIPGVRARTVSLDDH
+365 PIPGVHARAVSLEDH
-380 SKVLKPNE
+380 SKVLGPDQ

-400 AGYLNQPELTAKVMN
+400 PGYLNQPELTAKVMN

-424 GFIEPDGFIHITGR
+424 GFVDADGFIHITGR

-451 HIQVEEELNKI
+451 HIQIEEELNKI
-462 LGGDEDVLTLAVCG
+462 VGGDEDILKLAVCG

-482 GERLVVLY
+482 GEKIIVLY
-490 TQLSQEPSAI
+490 TELPEEPDAI
-500 VKKLIESGL
+500 IKKLIAAGL
-509 PSIYNPGADGFI
+509 PSIYIPSPDGFI
-521 RVDSIPILGTGKL
+521 KVDAIPILGTGKL
-534 DLRGLQALAKELAG
+534 DLRGLQNLAKEKA
-548 SKPSSRESA
+548 
-557 T
+557 

>member
-1 MSANAESSSNFQW
+1 
-14 DWNLPRLFI
+14 LFI
-23 RRCREKGDKLKVADS
+23 RRCRQKGDRLKVADT
-38 SGVKLSGNDL
+38 SGVKLTGNEL

-61 EVLQAR
+61 EVLRSR
-67 FKTLEEERHVG
+67 FTQLEDEKHVG

-108 SESIINR
+108 SESIVNR
-115 CIEEAQ
+115 CIEQAQ
-121 IKHVITSRKVMD
+121 IKHVITSRKVID
-133 KLGMKLDAQVVYLED
+133 KLGMNLNAKVVYLED
-148 LKDKATVAD
+148 LKEKATLAD
-157 KIVAYTQSKLLP
+157 KIVAFTESKFMT
-169 EGMLASQFK
+169 EGMLASRFE
-178 LHKNTPDDRL
+178 LHKNKPDDRL
-188 TIIFTSGSTGVPKG
+188 TIIFTSGSTGNPKG

-214 QGFDATIHVKEDDCF
+214 QGFDATIQVKEEDCF

-245 WAVGCLPCS
+245 WAVGSLPCS

-272 TYKCTIVLGTP
+272 TYKCSIVLGTP

-295 EQFKTVNIVVVGA
+295 EQFKTVNVVVVGA
-308 EKMPIPLAQAFD
+308 EKMPIPLAHAFE

-344 PASRAK
+344 PPSRARNQAGK
-350 TANANEGLREGSVGR
+350 DGLKEGSVGR
-365 PIPGVRARTVSLDDH
+365 PIPAVKARTVSLDDH
-380 SKVLKPNE
+380 SKVLGPDQ

-415 NGWYITGDV
+415 DGWYITGDV
-424 GFIEPDGFIHITGR
+424 GFIDSDGFIHITGR

-451 HIQVEEELNKI
+451 HIQIEEELNRIVGAEDTLKI
-462 LGGDEDVLTLAVCG
+462 AVCG

-490 TQLSQEPSAI
+490 AEELPEEPSAI
-500 VKKLIESGL
+500 VKKLIEAGL
-509 PSIYNPGADGFI
+509 PSIYVPGADSFI
-521 RVDSIPILGTGKL
+521 RVDAIPILGTGKL
-534 DLRGLQALAKELAG
+534 DLRGLQALAKERA
-548 SKPSSRESA
+548 K
-557 T
+557 

>member
-1 MSANAESSSNFQW
+1 MNTNTQPSSNFHW

-23 RRCREKGDKLKVADS
+23 RRCREKGARIKVADS

-61 EVLQAR
+61 EVLQSR
-67 FKTLEEERHVG
+67 FKSIEDEKHVG

-115 CIEEAQ
+115 CIEQAQ
-121 IKHVITSRKVMD
+121 IKHVLTSRKVME
-133 KLGMKLDAQVVYLED
+133 KLGMNLNAQVVYLED
-148 LKDKATVAD
+148 LKDKATLGD
-157 KIVAYTQSKLLP
+157 KIVAFTQSKFLP
-169 EGMLASQFK
+169 EGMLASQFQ
-178 LHKNTPDDRL
+178 LHKNKPDDRL
-188 TIIFTSGSTGVPKG
+188 TIIFTSGSTGIPKG

-263 PKQIGKLIE
+263 PKQIAKLIE

-295 EQFKTVNIVVVGA
+295 QQFKTVDVVVVGA
-308 EKMPIPLAQAFD
+308 EKMPIPLAQAFE

-344 PASRAK
+344 PPSRARTLEGK
-350 TANANEGLREGSVGR
+350 NALREGSVGK
-365 PIPGVRARTVSLDDH
+365 PIPGVHARAVSLEDH
-380 SKVLKPNE
+380 SKVLGPDQS
-388 TGMIEISGPNVM
+388 GMIEISGPNVM
-400 AGYLNQPELTAKVMN
+400 QGYLNQPELTAKVMN

-424 GFIEPDGFIHITGR
+424 GFVDADGFIHITGR

-451 HIQVEEELNKI
+451 HIQIEEELNKI
-462 LGGDEDVLTLAVCG
+462 VGGDEDILKLAVCG

-482 GERLVVLY
+482 GEKIIVLY
-490 TQLSQEPSAI
+490 TELPEEPDAI
-500 VKKLIESGL
+500 IKKLIAAGL
-509 PSIYNPGADGFI
+509 PSIYIPSPDGFI
-521 RVDSIPILGTGKL
+521 KVDAIPILGTGKL
-534 DLRGLQALAKELAG
+534 DLRGLQTLAKEKA
-548 SKPSSRESA
+548 
-557 T
+557 

>member
-1 MSANAESSSNFQW
+1 MNTKNQPSSNFQW

-23 RRCREKGDKLKVADS
+23 RRCREKGAQIKVADS

-67 FKTLEEERHVG
+67 FKPIEDEKHVG

-115 CIEEAQ
+115 CIEQAQ
-121 IKHVITSRKVMD
+121 IKHVLTSRKVME
-133 KLGMKLDAQVVYLED
+133 KLGMNLNAQVVYLED
-148 LKDKATVAD
+148 LKDKATLGD
-157 KIVAYTQSKLLP
+157 KIVAFTQSKFMP
-169 EGMLASQFK
+169 EGMLASQLQ
-178 LHKNTPDDRL
+178 LHKNKPDDRL
-188 TIIFTSGSTGVPKG
+188 TIIFTSGSTGIPKG

-214 QGFDATIHVKEDDCF
+214 QGFDATIHVRENDCF

-263 PKQIGKLIE
+263 PKQIAKLIE

-295 EQFKTVNIVVVGA
+295 EQFKTVDVVVVGA
-308 EKMPIPLAQAFD
+308 EKMPIPLAQAFE

-344 PASRAK
+344 PPSRAR
-350 TANANEGLREGSVGR
+350 TQEGKNSLREGSVGR
-365 PIPGVRARTVSLDDH
+365 PIPAVKARAVSLDDH
-380 SKVLKPNE
+380 SKVMGPGE
-388 TGMIEISGPNVM
+388 AGMIEISGPNVM
-400 AGYLNQPELTAKVMN
+400 PGYLNQPELTAKVMN

-424 GFIEPDGFIHITGR
+424 GFVDADGFIHITGR

-451 HIQVEEELNKI
+451 HIQIEEELNKI
-462 LGGDEDVLTLAVCG
+462 VGGDEDILKLAVCG

-482 GERLVVLY
+482 GERIVVLY
-490 TQLSQEPSAI
+490 TELPEEPAAI
-500 VKKLIESGL
+500 VKKLIAAGL
-509 PSIYNPGADGFI
+509 PSIYIPGADGFI
-521 RVDSIPILGTGKL
+521 KVDAIPILGTGKL
-534 DLRGLQALAKELAG
+534 DLRGLQTLA
-548 SKPSSRESA
+548 REKA
-557 T
+557 